1 SLISWEGL
9 YGKEQKWSSRI
20 AVRFNGPFY
29 FNEQNNL
36 EQGHYTVVDASISWH
51 PTKQYEL
58 SIYAKNIGDAL
69 YRTYAFGNKAQLGN
83 PREIGVQGSINF

>member
-1 SLISWEGL
+1 M
-9 YGKEQKWSSRI
+9 
-20 AVRFNGPFY
+20 
-29 FNEQNNL
+29 
-36 EQGHYTVVDASISWH
+36 SWH

-83 PREIGVQGSINF
+83 PREIGFREVLTFRV

>member
-1 SLISWEGL
+1 MARSKSGL
-9 YGKEQKWSSRI
+9 LGLQSDLMDH
-20 AVRFNGPFY
+20 FTL
-29 FNEQNNL
+29 NEQNNL

-69 YRTYAFGNKAQLGN
+69 YIERMHLVIKSTA
-83 PREIGVQGSINF
+83 R

>member
-1 SLISWEGL
+1 
-9 YGKEQKWSSRI
+9 
-20 AVRFNGPFY
+20 
-29 FNEQNNL
+29 
-36 EQGHYTVVDASISWH
+36 HYTVVDASISWH